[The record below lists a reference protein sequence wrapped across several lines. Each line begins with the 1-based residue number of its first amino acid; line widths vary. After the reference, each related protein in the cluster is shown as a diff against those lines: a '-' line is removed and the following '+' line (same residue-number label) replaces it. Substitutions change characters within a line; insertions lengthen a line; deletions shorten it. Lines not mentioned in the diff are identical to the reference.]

1 MDIFDRHH
9 DDHERHERE
18 EREEEH
24 LDHRI
29 LRKLHE
35 IEEQLAT
42 LQATVDQLVPAQPG
56 PPASGTITFKENSM
70 SDISV
75 SAGFAALTATA
86 SYVDADGAATSPQ
99 SPPSW
104 SSSDSTI
111 AAVDSSADPSGL
123 TASVTG
129 GGAEGV
135 ATISAATTN
144 NDGSVVTASGT
155 VTVGPGAPVSGDVTF
170 A

>member
-1 MDIFDRHH
+1 MDFRHHH
-9 DDHERHERE
+9 DDHERE
-18 EREEEH
+18 EREELH

-42 LQATVDQLVPAQPG
+42 LQATVDQLVPARPG
-56 PPASGTITFKENSM
+56 PPASGTIQFKENSM

-75 SAGFAALTATA
+75 SAGFASVPATA
-86 SYVDADGAATSPQ
+86 SYKDADGADTQPQ

-111 AAVDSSADPSGL
+111 AVVDSSADPSGL
-123 TASVTG
+123 TASVSG

-144 NDGSVVTASGT
+144 NDGTVVTASGT
-155 VTVGPGAPVSGDVTF
+155 ITVGPGAPVSGEITF
-170 A
+170 G

>member
-1 MDIFDRHH
+1 MEHHFHH
-9 DDHERHERE
+9 DDHEHE
-18 EREEEH
+18 EREDEH
-24 LDHRI
+24 LDRRI

-35 IEEQLAT
+35 IEVQLAA

-56 PPASGTITFKENSM
+56 PPASGTISFQGDNM

-75 SAGFAALTATA
+75 SAGFAPVPATV
-86 SYVDADGAATSPQ
+86 SYKDADGADTPPQ

-111 AAVDSSADPSGL
+111 AVVDSSADSTGL
-123 TASVTG
+123 TASVSG

-144 NDGSVVTASGT
+144 DDGTVVTAVGT
-155 VTVGPGAPVSGDVTF
+155 VTVGPGAPVSGEITF
-170 A
+170 G